1 MLYSRLS
8 SLSVFPASATV
19 RRATVGLMALSRLL
33 SACEAP
39 APPRLR
45 TLGNTD
51 MVAGPNGRVDTV
63 WAPIPQ
69 FSLTDQLGRPFTNA
83 TVRGKIVVADFFFAS
98 CPTICPVVKK
108 EELRLWEK
116 YKADP
121 RVVFVSHTIDP
132 RHDSVAVLRDYA
144 DRLGVAGSNWY
155 FVTGPKDTIYALAQ
169 RYLVAAQATPGVGGG
184 FTHSGALAL
193 VDPRGHLRAS
203 FSAGSDSIAPAP
215 VYDGTR
221 AADVDRLIGDVGRL
235 LAEEFPSRK

>member
-1 MLYSRLS
+1 MFPF
-8 SLSVFPASATV
+8 SLFYPLRSAFS
-19 RRATVGLMALSRLL
+19 AAFLL
-33 SACEAP
+33 LVLGSCES
-39 APPRLR
+39 PPPHLR
-45 TLGNTD
+45 TIGNYDLVSSTG
-51 MVAGPNGRVDTV
+51 GPADTA
-63 WAPIPQ
+63 WAPIPP
-69 FSLTDQLGRPFTNA
+69 FTLTDQLDRPFTNA

-121 RVVFVSHTIDP
+121 RIVFVSHTIDP

-144 DRLGVAGSNWY
+144 ERLGVAGTNWY

-169 RYLVAAQATPGVGGG
+169 RYLVAAQETPGFEGG

-203 FSAGSDSIAPAP
+203 LSAGTDSLAPAP

-221 AADVDRLIGDVGRL
+221 AADVDRLIRDVGRL
-235 LAEEFPSRK
+235 LAEEFPAKK

>member
-1 MLYSRLS
+1 MLRPRFFF
-8 SLSVFPASATV
+8 SLLPGSALLG
-19 RRATVGLMALSRLL
+19 GLALLAAL
-33 SACEAP
+33 AGLTSACDS

-51 MVAGPNGRVDTV
+51 LVTGPDGRVDTV

-69 FSLTDQLGRPFTNA
+69 FALTDHLGRPFTNA
-83 TVRGKIVVADFFFAS
+83 TVKGKIVVADFFFAS

-116 YKADP
+116 YKTDP

-132 RHDSVAVLRDYA
+132 RHDSVAVLREYA
-144 DRLGVAGSNWY
+144 ERLGVAGTNWY
-155 FVTGPKDTIYALAQ
+155 FVTGPKDTIYALAE
-169 RYLVAAQATPGVGGG
+169 RYLVAAQETPGVAGG

-203 FSAGSDSIAPAP
+203 LSAGTDSFAPAP

-221 AADVDRLIGDVGRL
+221 AADVDRLIGDVARL
-235 LAEEFPSRK
+235 LAEEFPARK